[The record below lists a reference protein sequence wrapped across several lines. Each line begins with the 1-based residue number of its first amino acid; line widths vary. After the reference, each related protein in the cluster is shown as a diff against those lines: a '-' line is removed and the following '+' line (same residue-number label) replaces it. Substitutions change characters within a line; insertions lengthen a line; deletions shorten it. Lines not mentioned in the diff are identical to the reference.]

1 VTSDDLGDEQKVTLL
16 SGRSEWWLEPVAE
29 LDLPSVMVTDGPH
42 GLRKVMGEGAL
53 DLGASESATCFPT
66 AAGLGSTWDRELVA
80 EIGRAIAHEARAQD
94 VAVVLGPGIN
104 IKRHPLCG
112 RNFEYFSEDPLLAG
126 ELAASYI
133 SAVQSLGVGTSLKH
147 FAVNNQESNRMVVD
161 AIVDERT
168 LRELYL
174 PAFETAVNRAQ
185 PWTVMSAYNLVNG
198 EYCSEHPWLLDT
210 VLRREWGFEGLVI
223 SDWGGNNDRVAG
235 LVAGLDIE
243 MPGGARAHDAT
254 VLAALTDGT
263 LPRDALDRSVARIT
277 DLLRRVAATAATPKP
292 AYTTD
297 EHHALARRAAAE
309 SAVLLTHDRTTLPL
323 DPSATIAVIGDFA
336 RSPRYQGG
344 GSSRVNPTR
353 LDTALSEITAISE
366 KAGGR
371 VDFAAG
377 YDATSGLSQELVD
390 EAVAVAGDAEVA
402 VLFIGLPGSWE
413 TEGADRTTLDL
424 PEQHDRLVE
433 AVCAANPSTVVV
445 VSAGGAVAMPWAQRP
460 AAVIHGH
467 LGGQASGGGIADVLY
482 GRRDPGGRLAETF
495 PLQVTDVPS
504 DQWFPGEPRQVQY
517 REGLYVGYRWFDTV
531 DAPVLF
537 PFGHGL
543 SYTSFEITDA
553 TLTAESWAAGSD
565 EPLALSV
572 DVRNTGDRPGSEV
585 VQVYVRA
592 VDAPV
597 YRPDRELRAF
607 EKVRLAPGETR
618 TVTCTLGPRA
628 FAHWD
633 CGSGAWQVAGGRYEV
648 LVGTSSRAIHAV
660 LPVEVSS
667 DAPAPAGTPDGPYT
681 HPTSEGWTVD
691 EEAFAALLGHP
702 VARPLTGRPFHRNST
717 LGDLATTR
725 LGGPLVALLRKV
737 AQRKVRGADA
747 EGGLGVMIDRALVEL
762 PLRNLAAM
770 TGGAVSMRTVDRII
784 GLANLLTRK
793 RKRAD

>member
-445 VSAGGAVAMPWAQRP
+445 VSAGGAVAMPWVKRP